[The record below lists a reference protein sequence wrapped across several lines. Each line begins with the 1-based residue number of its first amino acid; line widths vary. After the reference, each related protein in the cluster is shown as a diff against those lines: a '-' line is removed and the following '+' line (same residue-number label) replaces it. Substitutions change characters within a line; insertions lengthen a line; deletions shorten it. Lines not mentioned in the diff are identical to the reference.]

1 MVTLHH
7 RDCKVGY
14 IQQIIINETLIQI
27 FKLGSI
33 RLGMFESQS
42 ECSQNENQLEFL
54 VFHDP

>member
-7 RDCKVGY
+7 RDCEVGY

-33 RLGMFESQS
+33 RLRMFESQS